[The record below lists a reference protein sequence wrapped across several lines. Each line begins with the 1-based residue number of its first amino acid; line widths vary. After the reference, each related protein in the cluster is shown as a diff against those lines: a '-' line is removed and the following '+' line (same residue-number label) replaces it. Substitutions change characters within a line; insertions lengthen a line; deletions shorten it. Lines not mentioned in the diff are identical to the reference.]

1 MKPKYQTL
9 NNAFRGGPIAD
20 CLRYLAPTERFAL
33 GREAF
38 CDYTDEDTG
47 HEPTVK
53 ISVRIP
59 VSLAI
64 RLDLERANVKR
75 ALRRRRATRS
85 DTVRHLIEQ
94 HLAEQDKRAAESAAV
109 CGPLMDGSAA
119 DGRETL
125 RVAAAA

>member
-9 NNAFRGGPIAD
+9 NNAFRDGPIAD
-20 CLRYLAPTERFAL
+20 CLRYLAPTERFSL

-38 CDYTDEDTG
+38 CDYADEDTG

-94 HLAEQDKRAAESAAV
+94 HLAGQDQRAAANESAHVDLASHSV
-109 CGPLMDGSAA
+109 SDGVEIPL
-119 DGRETL
+119 L
-125 RVAAAA
+125 AAAA

>member
-9 NNAFRGGPIAD
+9 NDAFRDGPIAA

-38 CDYTDEDTG
+38 CDYDDEDTG

-94 HLAEQDKRAAESAAV
+94 HLAEQDKQ
-109 CGPLMDGSAA
+109 
-119 DGRETL
+119 
-125 RVAAAA
+125 AAAIEPAHVDLASDSVLDGGERPLLAEAA

>member
-9 NNAFRGGPIAD
+9 NDAFRDGPIAD
-20 CLRYLAPTERFAL
+20 CLRYLAPTERRAL
-33 GREAF
+33 SREAF
-38 CDYTDEDTG
+38 CDYADEDTG

-85 DTVRHLIEQ
+85 DAVRHLIEE
-94 HLAEQDKRAAESAAV
+94 HLAEADKRVAVHEPAHVDRASDNESN
-109 CGPLMDGSAA
+109 GGKIPSLI
-119 DGRETL
+119 
-125 RVAAAA
+125 AAA